1 MTPERLAELDAAAP
15 IIDAATDLECLIM
28 EICGDVAELP
38 DRTSPED
45 QPDMMMVNFEELRII
60 LDTRLTPCVSAYPDL
75 KAHIAALEAEVA
87 RMREALRNPPK
98 HVYWGAGEPDCPRDI
113 LAGNGE
119 LHTLRCK
126 VCGKGLSE
134 GRICLAGL
142 PQ

>member
-87 RMREALRNPPK
+87 RLTSLMLDEDGISDAIEESFDVEWSSRDGARHVVGWFEVELGRAALAK
-98 HVYWGAGEPDCPRDI
+98 AS
-113 LAGNGE
+113 A
-119 LHTLRCK
+119 
-126 VCGKGLSE
+126 
-134 GRICLAGL
+134 
-142 PQ
+142 